1 MVAEEAGECSCER
14 LGLAGERV
22 VSIGCPR
29 RHLRERALALF
40 RSQPTFLGPCGFL
53 ELLRL
58 PCRSSVQSAL
68 FPVARWRGIG
78 RNEGGGVPWRGCMNG
93 RGDLGVKRRRQSGR
107 WSVSAGAG
115 RVGVEVSCGD
125 AVVVAL
131 RDATPG
137 CESLRV
143 PKSRHWPTARV
154 GESTRGCRCWRHCAQ
169 LVWDLWY
176 GAHGLRST
184 KENPRYGWIPRRL
197 GGRADGYPARAG
209 PPIRSSMGIPRLYVP
224 PPIREETSC
233 AFPSPWCCAC
243 MGCCP
248 MGWCP
253 SMKMDDDGRLLGPWE
268 RTTSTVQSH
277 RLPRWPSIWPGCSHA
292 PCRGYFHSPRMR
304 PRRQR
309 MQSKAH
315 GLKRYAKPLSGYG
328 HLCTRRATSLID
340 PRGMAG

>member
-68 FPVARWRGIG
+68 FPVARWGGIG
-78 RNEGGGVPWRGCMNG
+78 RKEGGGVPWRGWMNG

-197 GGRADGYPARAG
+197 GGMAASYSARVG
-209 PPIRSSMGIPRLYVP
+209 IRIRSSMGIPRLYVP
-224 PPIREETSC
+224 PPHTRRNLVC
-233 AFPSPWCCAC
+233 FPIPMVLC
-243 MGCCP
+243 M
-248 MGWCP
+248 
-253 SMKMDDDGRLLGPWE
+253 
-268 RTTSTVQSH
+268 
-277 RLPRWPSIWPGCSHA
+277 
-292 PCRGYFHSPRMR
+292 
-304 PRRQR
+304 
-309 MQSKAH
+309 H
-315 GLKRYAKPLSGYG
+315 GLLPNGVVPFHENG
-328 HLCTRRATSLID
+328 RRRPSARALGTHDKYRPIPQAPPMAQYLAGVQ
-340 PRGMAG
+340 PRPVPWVLP